1 MKYAIAYLG
10 TAVIF
15 FVLDLIWLVFI
26 AKNFYR
32 SELGELLTE
41 EPKMAAAAIFYVV
54 YVLGIVIF
62 AVLSGLR
69 GESVLMVVLLGA
81 LFGLCCYGTYD
92 MTNFATLKNWPLK
105 VVVVDITWG
114 VVLTSVSAVGGYTAV
129 KAFHS

>member
-1 MKYAIAYLG
+1 MKYVIAYLG

-15 FVLDLIWLVFI
+15 FVLDFIWLVFI
-26 AKNFYR
+26 AKSFYR

-41 EPKMAAAAIFYVV
+41 EPKMAAAGIFYVV

-69 GESVLMVVLLGA
+69 GESVLMTVLLGA